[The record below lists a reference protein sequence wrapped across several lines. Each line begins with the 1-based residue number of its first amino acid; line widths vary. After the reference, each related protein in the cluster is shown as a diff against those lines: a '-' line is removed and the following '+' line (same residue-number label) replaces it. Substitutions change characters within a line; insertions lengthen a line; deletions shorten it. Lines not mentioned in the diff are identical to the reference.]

1 MLAGCLELLPA
12 RPSPT
17 IIPKQGLPIL
27 IKWEHAPLGGSVC
40 SKASPLGPRPVL
52 CPQTD
57 S

>member
-1 MLAGCLELLPA
+1 MLAGCLEVLPA

-17 IIPKQGLPIL
+17 IIPILVKQ
-27 IKWEHAPLGGSVC
+27 EHAPLGASVC
-40 SKASPLGPRPVL
+40 RKASPLGPRPVL